1 MMADAWL
8 DIDSVDS
15 SISPNAADAAE
26 VSLVRVGH
34 KDDESDSTD
43 K

>member
-1 MMADAWL
+1 MADAWL
-8 DIDSVDS
+8 NIDSVDS
-15 SISPNAADAAE
+15 SISLNAADAAK
-26 VSLVRVGH
+26 VTLVHVGH